1 MLMSL
6 PSAGLKDSYGR
17 TIGDLRISITDRCN
31 FACLY
36 CMPEKVPHLARQE
49 ILTFEEIERLAR
61 LFLNLGVR
69 KIRLTGGEPLA
80 RHGVVELVERLSALK
95 AQGLADLAMTTNG
108 YLLPRLV
115 GALRRAGLDRLNL
128 SCDSLDRENFL
139 RITRRDGLPRLLTA
153 IRAAE
158 EAGFS
163 PLKINCVV
171 VRGLN
176 DHEVADFAR
185 FALDT
190 GHIVRFIEFMPLDSG
205 QAWGRERLFSGREI
219 LERLRSR
226 FRVEE
231 IPARHPAET
240 ARRYLVEG
248 RAEVGIIASVTSP
261 FCGRCNRLRL
271 TAEGYLRTCLFA
283 HQETDLKTPLRAGA
297 SDADLAALAAAAV
310 GAKEAGHRINEPDFV
325 QPARSMVCIGG

>member
-1 MLMSL
+1 MSMSL
-6 PSAGLKDSYGR
+6 PRSELKDSYGR
-17 TIGDLRISITDRCN
+17 TIRDLRISITDRCN

-36 CMPEKVPHLARQE
+36 CMPEKVPHLARHE
-49 ILTFEEIERLAR
+49 ILTFEEVERLAR
-61 LFLNLGVR
+61 LFLDLGVR

-80 RHGVVELVERLSALK
+80 RHGVVDLVGRLAALK
-95 AQGLADLAMTTNG
+95 GRGLVDLAMTTNG
-108 YLLPRLV
+108 YLLPRL
-115 GALRRAGLDRLNL
+115 ASDLRRAGLDRLNL
-128 SCDSLDRENFL
+128 SCDSLDRENFR
-139 RITRRDGLPRLLTA
+139 RITRCDGLPRLLEA

-158 EAGFS
+158 EAGFA

-171 VRGLN
+171 VRDFN
-176 DHEVADFAR
+176 DHEVGDFAR

-205 QAWGRERLFSGREI
+205 QVWGRERLVSGREI

-231 IPARHPAET
+231 MPARHPAET

-248 RAEVGIIASVTSP
+248 RAEIGIIASVTSP

-271 TAEGYLRTCLFA
+271 TAEGYLRTCLFS
-283 HQETDLKTPLRAGA
+283 HKETDLKTSLRAGA
-297 SDADLAALAAAAV
+297 SDAHLAALVAAAV

-325 QPARSMVCIGG
+325 PPARSMVCIGG